1 LLQARLAQFHYDSQD
16 SKSYDQVGLALIQ
29 HLAGDTAGARVT
41 AEQARNT
48 LDQLYRDQ
56 PDNASRAMRAAKLSQ
71 AYAVMGQKG
80 SALEAAERA
89 IILYPRA
96 EDAVSGPYLEERLAV
111 VQTIC
116 GENSRAIATLA
127 QLLQTPYK
135 SWVYVLPPI
144 TPAIPLSKN
153 SARKSN
159 VDAVIEQLDLL
170 NDIFGGEG
178 AAHSPRYGDMGA
190 HSPQCEDTAAARCC

>member
-16 SKSYDQVGLALIQ
+16 SKSYDLVGLALIQ
-29 HLAGDTAGARVT
+29 RLAGDTPGARVT
-41 AEQARNT
+41 AEQVRNT
-48 LDQLYRDQ
+48 VDQLYRDQ
-56 PDNASRAMRAAKLSQ
+56 ADNAGRALRAARLSQ
-71 AYAVMGQKG
+71 AYAATGQKD

-96 EDAVSGPYLEERLAV
+96 EDAVSGPYFEEGLAV

-144 TPAIPLSKN
+144 TPALLRLDPFWDPLRSDPAFQKLCGQ
-153 SARKSN
+153 K
-159 VDAVIEQLDLL
+159 Q
-170 NDIFGGEG
+170 
-178 AAHSPRYGDMGA
+178 P
-190 HSPQCEDTAAARCC
+190 

>member
-41 AEQARNT
+41 AEQVRNT
-48 LDQLYRDQ
+48 VDQLYRDQ
-56 PDNASRAMRAAKLSQ
+56 PDNVSRAMRAARLSQ
-71 AYAVMGQKG
+71 AYAATGQKD

-144 TPAIPLSKN
+144 TPALLRLDPFWDPLRSDPAFQK
-153 SARKSN
+153 
-159 VDAVIEQLDLL
+159 L
-170 NDIFGGEG
+170 
-178 AAHSPRYGDMGA
+178 
-190 HSPQCEDTAAARCC
+190 CEEKQP